1 VSVDEK
7 LLFQSGKVDVDP
19 NGKKALLK
27 LCETLKNNDDF
38 DIMIEGHTDNVP
50 IKTARFEDNW
60 DLSVLRA
67 TAITRIMT
75 KEGKIDSKK
84 IIPAGRG
91 EYFPV
96 DAADT
101 KEARAK
107 NRRIEIILSPSLK
120 EIMSILNK

>member
-1 VSVDEK
+1 MCR
-7 LLFQSGKVDVDP
+7 
-19 NGKKALLK
+19 LK
-27 LCETLKNNDDF
+27 L
-38 DIMIEGHTDNVP
+38 P
-50 IKTARFEDNW
+50 
-60 DLSVLRA
+60 DL
-67 TAITRIMT
+67 
-75 KEGKIDSKK
+75 K

-96 DAADT
+96 DAADA